1 MGERLRLVI
10 ADDHGLVLEGLRRAL
25 AEHPDIEIVGSA
37 TSGSEVIPLV
47 ARLDPDIVLM
57 DLRMPRMDGLTCL
70 DRLRKQYP
78 KVRVVILSATHEQEH
93 ILTALKRGAS
103 GFILKT
109 VDPADLAAA
118 LRTVAEG
125 TVYHAFGTPPSDPQ
139 DLGRAAGLTER
150 ETEILRSVAKGM
162 TTQMIGRELWVS
174 APTVKFHLRNVY
186 RKLGVQNRT
195 GAARWAY
202 ENGIVSRFADT
213 DDADASLVPAR

>member
-25 AEHPDIEIVGSA
+25 EEHPDIEIVGAA

-78 KVRVVILSATHEQEH
+78 KARVVILSATHDTEH
-93 ILTALKRGAS
+93 IITAPKRGAS

-109 VDPADLAAA
+109 VEPADPGAA
-118 LRTVAEG
+118 L
-125 TVYHAFGTPPSDPQ
+125 
-139 DLGRAAGLTER
+139 
-150 ETEILRSVAKGM
+150 
-162 TTQMIGRELWVS
+162 
-174 APTVKFHLRNVY
+174 PTVS
-186 RKLGVQNRT
+186 GRT
-195 GAARWAY
+195 G
-202 ENGIVSRFADT
+202 
-213 DDADASLVPAR
+213 